1 MAEFLTALGRHAFLQ
16 YAVAAG
22 LLASIACGVVGA
34 YVVTRRITYIAGS
47 VSHCILAG
55 IGAARYLQVV
65 HDVQW
70 ATPILGAI
78 VSALAAALLIG
89 LVSIY
94 ARQREDTVIGAVWAA
109 GMAIGVL
116 FIART
121 PGYAEDLMGYL
132 FGNILLLAPRDLLVI
147 LVLDAVVVGAG
158 IVWYD
163 QFLALCFDEEY
174 ARLRGLNVELYYL
187 LLLCMTALTVVLL
200 VSVVGIIL
208 VIALLTLPA
217 AIAGHFVRNLWQMMV
232 AAAILSA
239 VFTVGG
245 IAASYGPNLP
255 SGATI
260 IVIAGL
266 AYLLVAASSGAVRR
280 LRYR

>member
-1 MAEFLTALGRHAFLQ
+1 MAEFLTALGRYAFLQ

-22 LLASIACGVVGA
+22 LLASVACGVVGT

-55 IGAARYLQVV
+55 VGAARYLQVV
-65 HDVQW
+65 HNVQW

-89 LVSIY
+89 LVSLY

-132 FGNILLLAPRDLLVI
+132 FGNILLLSPRDLLVI
-147 LVLDAVVVGAG
+147 LVLDVLVVGAG
-158 IVWYD
+158 IIWYD

-174 ARLRGLNVELYYL
+174 ARLRGLKVEIYYL
-187 LLLCMTALTVVLL
+187 LLLCMTAITVVLL

-232 AAAILSA
+232 AAALLSA
-239 VFTVGG
+239 AFTVGG

>member
-1 MAEFLTALGRHAFLQ
+1 MAEFMTALGRYAFLQ

-22 LLASIACGVVGA
+22 LLASVACGVVGS

-65 HDVQW
+65 HGVQW
-70 ATPILGAI
+70 ATPILGGI
-78 VSALAAALLIG
+78 VSALMAALLIG

-147 LVLDAVVVGAG
+147 LVLDVLVVGAG
-158 IVWYD
+158 IIWYD

-174 ARLRGLNVELYYL
+174 ARLRGLKVEVYYL
-187 LLLCMTALTVVLL
+187 LLLCMTAITVVLL

-217 AIAGHFVRNLWQMMV
+217 AIAGHFVKNLWQMMLV
-232 AAAILSA
+232 AASLSA
-239 VFTVGG
+239 IFTVGG
-245 IAASYGPNLP
+245 IAVSYGPNLP